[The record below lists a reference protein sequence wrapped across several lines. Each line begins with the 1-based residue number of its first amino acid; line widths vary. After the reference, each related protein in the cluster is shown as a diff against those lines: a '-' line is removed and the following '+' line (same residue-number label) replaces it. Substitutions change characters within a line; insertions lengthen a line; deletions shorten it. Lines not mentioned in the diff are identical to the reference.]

1 MIFLLALFFVLQRP
15 DQDRT
20 WQGRL
25 HHSALSGIERFAH
38 WLMAGSFIVLAIS
51 GLNMLFG
58 RFVLMPV
65 IGKEAFAAV
74 TLWGKYLH
82 NYLSFAF
89 MAGVALAFV
98 LWVAHNLPSRHD
110 LVWIM
115 KGGGI
120 LFKGSHPPAKKFN
133 FGQKVIFWS
142 VTLLT
147 ISVSLS
153 GIALMFPYETAFMA
167 KTFAFL
173 NNFGFDLPT
182 ALSPIQEQQLNQ
194 VWHTI
199 VGVTFIVI
207 ILAHIYIGSVGMEGA
222 FDAMGSG
229 EVDANWAREH
239 HSLWV
244 EEMEQKGSWPG
255 ASACRMM
262 ARRRGNALKA
272 PVHGHTTN
280 SPCQP
285 VQLEHS
291 LPPASAKRR
300 KRAAGCRAALPCCAL
315 GAIAWA
321 AQANDTVAHRR
332 SCRSWRPGQGGAVS
346 PSGSTALSGSF
357 DYSMMQWDVTDPARP
372 GLVNRFTDHDGAV
385 NAVAF
390 LPGGKLALSGS
401 DDGIVR
407 YGICKRQAPARLR
420 GSQPQGCRPCRVGGR
435 KAGGICLVGSHGQG
449 LRPCRPQAAA

>member
-1 MIFLLALFFVLQRP
+1 MTTSDRIARMARNLIAGLAAMIVVAVAQAHVPAMAQTANPDVQTEAQGTFDDSQMWQAIRKGTTGNVSIPDKNAAILIQSEGDNWRAIRNGPVSLFSAAAIFGMVFLLALFFVLR
-15 DQDRT
+15 
-20 WQGRL
+20 GRIKIE
-25 HHSALSGIERFAH
+25 HGKAGYTVSRFTGIERFAH

-120 LFKGSHPPAKKFN
+120 LFKGSHPPSKKFN

-194 VWHTI
+194 VWHAI
-199 VGVTFIVI
+199 VGVAFIVI

-229 EVDANWAREH
+229 DVDANWAREH
-239 HSLWV
+239 HNLWV
-244 EEMEQKGSWPG
+244 EEMERSGKIKG
-255 ASACRMM
+255 
-262 ARRRGNALKA
+262 AR
-272 PVHGHTTN
+272 
-280 SPCQP
+280 QP
-285 VQLEHS
+285 AE
-291 LPPASAKRR
+291 
-300 KRAAGCRAALPCCAL
+300 
-315 GAIAWA
+315 
-321 AQANDTVAHRR
+321 
-332 SCRSWRPGQGGAVS
+332 
-346 PSGSTALSGSF
+346 
-357 DYSMMQWDVTDPARP
+357 
-372 GLVNRFTDHDGAV
+372 
-385 NAVAF
+385 
-390 LPGGKLALSGS
+390 
-401 DDGIVR
+401 
-407 YGICKRQAPARLR
+407 
-420 GSQPQGCRPCRVGGR
+420 
-435 KAGGICLVGSHGQG
+435 
-449 LRPCRPQAAA
+449 